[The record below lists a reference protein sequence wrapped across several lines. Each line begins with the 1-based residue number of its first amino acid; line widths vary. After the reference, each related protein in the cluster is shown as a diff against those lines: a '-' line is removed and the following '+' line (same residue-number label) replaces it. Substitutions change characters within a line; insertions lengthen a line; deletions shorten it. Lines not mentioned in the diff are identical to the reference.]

1 MNFFNLKD
9 EKKFLKY
16 FLIIGWLS
24 CWFSLS
30 YNPENIEL
38 NTIVSNLSL
47 KEIINS
53 LRGISQIIYFPIIL
67 FITTFLIFKEN
78 FLKKKSNIILI
89 LLILFHLMQFVGLIF
104 SENQNLNSYYF

>member
-30 YNPENIEL
+30 YNPENIKF

-67 FITTFLIFKEN
+67 FITTFLVFKEN
-78 FLKKKSNIILI
+78 FLKKKIKYNFDFINFFSFNAICWINI
-89 LLILFHLMQFVGLIF
+89 
-104 SENQNLNSYYF
+104 